1 MGSLLTEGSKT
12 RALAR
17 RRKSGQD
24 PGNAQR
30 FLGAGVQISGR
41 TRKRRPVCRLRH
53 TPEKQRQG
61 GELVCSRG
69 HRKPLQWKPA
79 LNLPN
84 HRKSKAQRGTPR
96 PRGVGCSRAPAGER
110 PTCPSHLRG
119 LPTPAQHPHSA
130 REPLHK
136 PAPLSFSHL
145 RTTVFLCLGGT
156 SGAGRVRR
164 GLTPGEHAAGR
175 APGYTP
181 ARLARQENR
190 AVIQN
195 KNTLEQQWELHLQVK
210 RTFSKRRE
218 DYRRGAAARCL
229 FMRQPVSP
237 AL

>member
-1 MGSLLTEGSKT
+1 MGSVLTEGSKT

-41 TRKRRPVCRLRH
+41 TRKRRPVCRPRR

-61 GELVCSRG
+61 GELVCTRG

-136 PAPLSFSHL
+136 PAPLSSCASELFSFENNSVSMSG
-145 RTTVFLCLGGT
+145 RNLGSRSCQARPHTGRACGGK
-156 SGAGRVRR
+156 GAWLHTRAPR
-164 GLTPGEHAAGR
+164 AAGEPGCDSKQKHSR
-175 APGYTP
+175 AAVGTP
-181 ARLARQENR
+181 L
-190 AVIQN
+190 
-195 KNTLEQQWELHLQVK
+195 T
-210 RTFSKRRE
+210 S
-218 DYRRGAAARCL
+218 
-229 FMRQPVSP
+229 
-237 AL
+237 